1 MSVSLKE
8 RCRKVISQQNLSG
21 ETARLFSEDVK
32 DGALNAQTV
41 RLLLDDMRR
50 EFQATVAEH
59 PYVRYL
65 DDEARPPLA
74 WHEKDMAM
82 FRPLLDER
90 LGTSDE

>member
-21 ETARLFSEDVK
+21 ETARLFTEDVK

-50 EFQATVAEH
+50 PDKAPAWLKSLCADAALNE
-59 PYVRYL
+59 R
-65 DDEARPPLA
+65 DEALA
-74 WHEKDMAM
+74 IE
-82 FRPLLDER
+82 LLDNLFR
-90 LGTSDE
+90 HRAVRPAS